1 MDLLI
6 QMIILALV
14 FYCVLTKDLRVP
26 HKKAVT
32 RSIVLAL
39 AAVLIQFIVK
49 RLTIE
54 GLQGDTSQGDTTQS
68 DTNWSSN
75 CSDFTVETE
84 CDPSNCIWNASTSTC
99 TSR

>member
-32 RSIVLAL
+32 RSIVLAV

-49 RLTIE
+49 RFTIE
-54 GLQGDTSQGDTTQS
+54 GLQGDTTQG

-99 TSR
+99 TTR